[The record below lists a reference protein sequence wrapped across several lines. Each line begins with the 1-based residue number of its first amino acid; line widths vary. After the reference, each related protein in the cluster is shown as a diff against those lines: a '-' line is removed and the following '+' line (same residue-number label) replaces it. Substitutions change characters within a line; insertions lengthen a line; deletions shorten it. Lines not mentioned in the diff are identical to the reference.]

1 MNVQDKINQ
10 DLRHNYFV
18 TFLDGTFF
26 WLGNSFFAER
36 TILPLFIS
44 QLTDS
49 TLAIG
54 ILSALVATGTMLPQL
69 FTANWVQR
77 SPVKKMFP
85 VNIGFF
91 TERLP
96 IIALV
101 LAAWMVTWS
110 KPAALIFTLVC
121 FGWFKLGI
129 GVVAVGWQD
138 MVAKLFPMRTRGRFF
153 GTTFFVGTVAGI
165 LGASG
170 AAWVL
175 DNYPFPTNYMISFGL
190 GAVFMMISWG
200 FLALTKEPAD
210 PPKIIPPKKSVD
222 WKKIREVLK
231 EDTNFRRYILAS
243 IIGAMGTMAVGFLTI
258 FTLNQ
263 WQLPISL
270 IGLFTTFFLCG
281 QAVGSLGFGWLA
293 DRYGHKLVLE
303 IINLLSAFSLV
314 IALLAK
320 SPQVFYLVF
329 ALQGAYGAAA
339 MLSGINIVFE
349 FCTPDVRP
357 TYIGLANTA
366 IGIFTGLAP
375 LIGGLIIDQFNYTAL
390 FTTAMVFSLAAYFA
404 LRFGVAEPRLSH
416 QST

>member
-1 MNVQDKINQ
+1 MNVQDQINR
-10 DLRHNYFV
+10 DLRHNYIV
-18 TFLDGTFF
+18 TFLDGTLF
-26 WLGNSFFAER
+26 WLGTSFFAER
-36 TILPLFIS
+36 TIMPLFIS

-54 ILSALVATGTMLPQL
+54 ILSALVSTGAMIPQL

-77 SPVKKMFP
+77 TPIKKMIPVK
-85 VNIGFF
+85 IGLF

-110 KPAALIFTLVC
+110 KPAALIFTLIC
-121 FGWFKLGI
+121 FAWFKLGI
-129 GVVAVGWQD
+129 GVIAVGWQD
-138 MVAKLFPMRTRGRFF
+138 MVAKLFPMRTRGRFL

-175 DNYPFPTNYMISFGL
+175 ANYPFPTNYVISFGL
-190 GAVFMMISWG
+190 GAVFLMISWV
-200 FLALTKEPAD
+200 FLALTREPAD
-210 PPKIIPPKKSVD
+210 PPKIIPPKKTVD
-222 WKKIREVLK
+222 WVKIWEVLQ
-231 EDTNFRRYILAS
+231 EDTNFRRYIFAS

-263 WQLPISL
+263 WQLPISQ

-281 QAVGSLGFGWLA
+281 QAVGYLGFGWLA

-303 IINLLSAFSLV
+303 IINLLSAVSLV

-329 ALQGAYGAAA
+329 ALQGTYGAAA

-349 FCTPDVRP
+349 FCAPDVRP

-375 LIGGLIIDQFNYTAL
+375 LIGGLIIDQFNYNALFATAL
-390 FTTAMVFSLAAYFA
+390 VFSLAGYFA
-404 LRFGVAEPRLSH
+404 LRFGVAEPRVSH